1 MDEYLIKRGIRIH
14 MPFGKKPYENLKIGK
29 KVYLG
34 HYVFLDL
41 TRHVTI
47 NDFVYI
53 GAVTQIWTHSGYYDT
68 VDNKYIEKTEEY

>member
-29 KVYLG
+29 KVWLG

-53 GAVTQIWTHSGYYDT
+53 GAVTQI
-68 VDNKYIEKTEEY
+68 